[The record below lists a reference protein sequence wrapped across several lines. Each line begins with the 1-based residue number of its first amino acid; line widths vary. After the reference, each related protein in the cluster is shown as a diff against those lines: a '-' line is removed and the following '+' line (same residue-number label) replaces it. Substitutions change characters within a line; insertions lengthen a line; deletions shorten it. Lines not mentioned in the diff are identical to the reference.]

1 MKRFF
6 GLMPQSEI
14 EREEILREK
23 ETGDQLRIQ
32 AGPNGWSVIY
42 CDGSST
48 YGDDNSNTEIN
59 FKSAY
64 MTAVKEVGEIE
75 NITREEPEYEY
86 GEIY

>member
-6 GLMPQSEI
+6 GMMPQSEI
-14 EREEILREK
+14 EREEIFREK
-23 ETGDQLRIQ
+23 ETGDELRIQ

-75 NITREEPEYEY
+75 NITREDPEYEY
-86 GEIY
+86 GEI